1 MKRDELRWIPKK
13 PNCDGGSRGFV
24 TVGLSEI
31 KPAIILLALG
41 YALSVLMLGMEILLS
56 QLNAQCKKPKQFNVQ
71 CIN

>member
-13 PNCDGGSRGFV
+13 PNCNGGSRGFV

-41 YALSVLMLGMEILLS
+41 YALCVLMLGIEILLS
-56 QLNAQCKKPKQFNVQ
+56 KLNAQCKMPKKFNIQ
-71 CIN
+71 YIN